1 MARST
6 PIGDASTK
14 PDPTRTPLELT
25 CPQCGASVPLDEPG
39 QVRRCPSCK
48 EKLGRVA
55 QLDQLLARWYEPR
68 RWRADLVKP
77 SVTYLVERLW
87 TANGQGE
94 RLYEGV
100 SPRYTNY
107 DIFRHL
113 VTRLIVQGIDDGW
126 VDLVFPPDPFVEDPK
141 YELKIVD
148 SERFASGVER
158 LFPEVNWDEPVSLPP
173 DMAAPARQTAGRP
186 KKSKRR
192 KR

>member
-1 MARST
+1 MARTT
-6 PIGDASTK
+6 PTRDASTPSDK
-14 PDPTRTPLELT
+14 APQPLELT
-25 CPQCGASVPLDEPG
+25 CPHCGSAVALDQPGEVKRCSQC
-39 QVRRCPSCK
+39 R

-77 SVTYLVERLW
+77 SVSYLVERLW

-100 SPRYTNY
+100 SPKYTNY

-126 VDLVFPPDPFVEDPK
+126 VELVFPPDPFVEDPK

-173 DMAAPARQTAGRP
+173 EILAPVQPKASRP
-186 KKSKRR
+186 KKAKRK

>member
-1 MARST
+1 MARTPST
-6 PIGDASTK
+6 GEATTP
-14 PDPTRTPLELT
+14 PDQAPKSLELT
-25 CPQCGASVPLDEPG
+25 CPHCGAAVPVEEPG
-39 QVRRCPSCK
+39 QVRRCPKCH

-68 RWRADLVKP
+68 RWRADLVRP
-77 SVTYLVERLW
+77 SVSYLVERLW

-100 SPRYTNY
+100 SPKYTNY

-113 VTRLIVQGIDDGW
+113 VTRLIIQGIDDGW
-126 VDLVFPPDPFVEDPK
+126 VELVFPPDPFVEDPK
-141 YELKIVD
+141 YELKIID
-148 SERFASGVER
+148 SERFAGGVER

-173 DMAAPARQTAGRP
+173 EMAAPPQP
-186 KKSKRR
+186 KATRAKKAKRK